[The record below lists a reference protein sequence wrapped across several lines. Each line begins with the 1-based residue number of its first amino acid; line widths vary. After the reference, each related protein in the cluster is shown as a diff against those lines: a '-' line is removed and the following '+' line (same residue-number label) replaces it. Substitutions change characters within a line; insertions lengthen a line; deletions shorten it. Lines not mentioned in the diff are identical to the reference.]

1 MADENNKYDIPK
13 YVDKRLRYFNNQ
25 FLQEGDFIDEQKY
38 SINRQRLHNRSL
50 HTPGVAEGLDVQA
63 EIGATQVQ
71 IEEGAA
77 LDEQGRQIVLLNR
90 QSGVEVKDRAGKP
103 FKQQRVLLV
112 ISYPDQEQASDVATV
127 GGQGAT
133 RWWEQPKIEF
143 YLEAEAPSE
152 NSHLRLALLE
162 IGDDGKISRVDTS
175 VRKIAGGKTGVTDNS
190 IDEAK
195 LSGDVRGKLVN
206 TGNKHNHTDGNGD
219 TIKHSNLDLELNTD
233 TNPHK
238 TTAIDVKALSLE
250 KGGTVKGP
258 VTIDNTSK
266 LDVLGRVYVEKDV
279 RGIYNPNP
287 ATDETKDIS
296 QTGSIFVVNKAQN
309 SYGLVAK
316 VTKTAQDVPNQKRIP
331 PAAVAAIGGFPGVNG
346 IYATAQD
353 PTDAVYVEGNV
364 TVTGVINGKLANPS
378 SRELKENIT
387 NFSAQEAIEI
397 LAGLNPVKFNYRED
411 KTKETTVGFIA
422 EDVPDLVAA
431 SDKKGIYLAEIVA
444 VLTKII
450 KEQQQQISL
459 LQERVNV
466 LEIE

>member
-1 MADENNKYDIPK
+1 MADEKDKYEIPK
-13 YVDKRLRYFNNQ
+13 YVDKRLRYFDNQ

-38 SINRQRLHNRSL
+38 HINRQRLHNRSL
-50 HTPGVAEGLDVQA
+50 HTPGVAEGLNVQA
-63 EIGATQVQ
+63 EIGGIQVQ
-71 IEEGAA
+71 VEEGAA

-90 QSGVEVKDRAGKP
+90 QSGIEVKDRDSKP

-112 ISYPDQEQASDVATV
+112 ISFPEKEQESDVVTV
-127 GGQGAT
+127 GGKGAT

-162 IGDDGKISRVDTS
+162 IGDDGKIIRVDTS

-195 LSGDVRGKLVN
+195 LSEAVRAKLVN
-206 TGNKHNHTDGNGD
+206 RGNNHDHTGGNGAR
-219 TIKHSNLDLELNTD
+219 IKHSNLDLGTD
-233 TNPHK
+233 TNPHR
-238 TTAIDVKALSLE
+238 TTANDVNALSLN
-250 KGGTVKGP
+250 GGTVKGP
-258 VTIDNTSK
+258 VTIDNTSTSK
-266 LDVLGRVYVEKDV
+266 LDVFGRVYVEKDV

-287 ATDETKDIS
+287 GTDETRNIS
-296 QTGSIFVVNKAQN
+296 TTGSIFVVNKAQN

-316 VTKTAQDVPNQKRIP
+316 VTKTVDDVPKQQRIP
-331 PAAVAAIGGFPGVNG
+331 PAAVAAIAGHPNVHG

-353 PTDAVYVEGNV
+353 GTDAVYVEGNV
-364 TVTGVINGKLANPS
+364 RATGDITGRSVNPS

-397 LAGLNPVKFNYRED
+397 LAGLNPIKFNYRED

-444 VLTKII
+444 VLTKVI

-466 LEIE
+466 LGKE